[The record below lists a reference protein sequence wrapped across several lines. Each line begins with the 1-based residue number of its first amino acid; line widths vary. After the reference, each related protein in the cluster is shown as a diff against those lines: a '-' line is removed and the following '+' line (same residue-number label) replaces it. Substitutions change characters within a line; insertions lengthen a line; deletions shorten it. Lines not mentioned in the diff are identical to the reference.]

1 MFFTKLP
8 SVKTIAIA
16 AILSL
21 FTGLLCGSWY
31 LGSQSGKKSVQS
43 LWDKDKL
50 AYSTQIE
57 KLKSEYEVKEN
68 SYIQSLSN
76 KEREYNIEKGKYE
89 DYLAELARDH
99 ASRMLKSEQR
109 AAVYKRKAEGSPIER
124 DSLASY
130 AASLDKSL
138 EEGRGLE
145 QEYRA
150 TVEQLE
156 RDKHI
161 LSTQII
167 ELVKLYE

>member
-8 SVKTIAIA
+8 SLKAVAIV

-21 FTGLLCGSWY
+21 FVGLLGGSWY
-31 LGSQSGKKSVQS
+31 IGSQSGKKSVQG
-43 LWDKDKL
+43 LWDKEKI
-50 AYSTQIE
+50 AYSAE
-57 KLKSEYEVKEN
+57 VERLKNEYSAKERN
-68 SYIQSLSN
+68 YITSLSN
-76 KEREYNIEKGKYE
+76 REREYNIEKGKYE
-89 DYLAELARDH
+89 AYITELARDH
-99 ASRMLKSEQR
+99 ASRMFKSEQR
-109 AAVYKRKAEGSPIER
+109 AEIYKRKAKGSPTER

-138 EEGRGLE
+138 EEGRSLE

>member
-8 SVKTIAIA
+8 SVKTVAIV

-31 LGSQSGKKSVQS
+31 LGSQSGEKSVQS
-43 LWDKDKL
+43 LWDKEKIAHSVEVDRLKEE
-50 AYSTQIE
+50 YSTRE
-57 KLKSEYEVKEN
+57 RV
-68 SYIQSLSN
+68 YITSLSN
-76 KEREYNIEKGKYE
+76 KEKEYNIEKGKYE
-89 DYLAELARDH
+89 AYITELARDH
-99 ASRMLKSEQR
+99 ANRMLKSEQR
-109 AAVYKRKAEGSPIER
+109 AEVYKRKAEGSPIER

-138 EEGRGLE
+138 EEGRRLE

>member
-8 SVKTIAIA
+8 SLKVIAIV

-21 FTGLLCGSWY
+21 FIGVLCGSWY

-43 LWDKDKL
+43 LWDKEKI
-50 AYSTQIE
+50 AYSAE
-57 KLKSEYEVKEN
+57 VDRLKNEYSTKEN
-68 SYIQSLSN
+68 AYITFLSN

-89 DYLAELARDH
+89 AYITELARDH

-109 AAVYKRKAEGSPIER
+109 AEIYKRKAKGSPSER

-130 AASLDKSL
+130 ATSLDRYL
-138 EEGRGLE
+138 EEGRSLE

-156 RDKHI
+156 RDKSI